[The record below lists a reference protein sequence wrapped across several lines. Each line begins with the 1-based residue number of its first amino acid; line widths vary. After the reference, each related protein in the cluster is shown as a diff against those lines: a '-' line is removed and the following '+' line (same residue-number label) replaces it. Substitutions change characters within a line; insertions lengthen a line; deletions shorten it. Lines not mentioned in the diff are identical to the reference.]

1 MSLNRSGRPY
11 SPTTS
16 GPWRR
21 GPRTSTEVP
30 AIRQTVG
37 RRRQRQDRER
47 FEALYTAHRS
57 SIVRYLRR
65 RLGDDAAEDAA
76 AEVFL
81 RAYRRIDTL
90 ESSPAEARA
99 WLHGI
104 AEYVVLERWRA
115 EARRLRLLDRVRLT
129 SPALNTLTADHDDQR
144 SIRELEPELV
154 SALLNLSA
162 DDRSTLL
169 LTVWGELSYDEVAT
183 ALDIPVGTVRSR
195 IARARRQLQP
205 VLRPGHTTG
214 GSRA

>member
-1 MSLNRSGRPY
+1 M
-11 SPTTS
+11 
-16 GPWRR
+16 
-21 GPRTSTEVP
+21 P
-30 AIRQTVG
+30 AIRQAV
-37 RRRQRQDRER
+37 REERQRQDRKR
-47 FEALYTAHRS
+47 FETLYAAHRS

-90 ESSPAEARA
+90 ESSVAEARP
-99 WLHGI
+99 WLYGI

-115 EARRLRLLDRVRLT
+115 ETRRLRLLERVGERARSASAVGAADETDAT
-129 SPALNTLTADHDDQR
+129 SGSTA
-144 SIRELEPELV
+144 ELAPDVV

-169 LTVWGELSYDEVAT
+169 LAVWGELSYDEVAA

-205 VLRPGHTTG
+205 VLRPSKTTG
-214 GSRA
+214 GSHA